1 MSDQSRALPDQ
12 PNLRFLKIE
21 AKRRLAAG
29 EFPTLHDAQL
39 AIAREHGLSSWTALK
54 QAISVHHV
62 ALPQVRWVVDRFRDA
77 DTPAWAP
84 PDDDELRAHFTDRLL
99 DRVPVDTLITTLR
112 GVSARLRA
120 GVVMD
125 RANGSR
131 LRAHVAN
138 LRIEAAAEPEP
149 PHRLTALRMYPIGSS
164 DDRTANPTTVI
175 SGDAP
180 AGAVDV
186 VEKSFAE
193 LGLPGIV
200 AAGAL
205 WTVARGWADLD
216 RGEELRPDHRFP
228 VYGVTS
234 LITST
239 AVLRLVA
246 DGRVELDQPVREVLT
261 HAAGAVAD
269 PGSQGRGTLV
279 PSSAGFDMLGRLIA
293 EVTGSSYAE
302 AVADLVLRPL
312 GMTESSFPSTWPDSL
327 TGYHLTAD
335 GTFEPV
341 ARQVSAGPAAAG
353 MWTTAR
359 DLVRFGRSWSTLL
372 PAELAAEAVRPQV
385 SQPTPGAAVGFGWL
399 VNAAQGAY
407 GYQSVGQGAAV
418 SLIVRGE
425 VVTVVATN
433 RMVPIEPVN
442 ARLSRMDDQ
451 RR

>member
-54 QAISVHHV
+54 QAVEPTHV

-77 DTPAWAP
+77 DTPDWAP
-84 PDDDELRAHFTDRLL
+84 PGDDELRAHFTDRMLL
-99 DRVPVDTLITTLR
+99 RVPADTLITTLR
-112 GVSARLRA
+112 SVSARLRA
-120 GVVMD
+120 GVVVD
-125 RANGSR
+125 RANGPR

-164 DDRTANPTTVI
+164 DDRAANPATVV
-175 SGDAP
+175 SGDP
-180 AGAVDV
+180 PEGAVEV
-186 VEKSFAE
+186 VEQAFAE

-205 WTVARGWADLD
+205 WTVATGWADLD
-216 RGEELRPDHRFP
+216 RRAELRPDHRFP
-228 VYGVTS
+228 AYGVTS

-246 DGRVELDQPVREVLT
+246 DGRVELDQPVRDVLN
-261 HAAGAVAD
+261 HREGAVA
-269 PGSQGRGTLV
+269 
-279 PSSAGFDMLGRLIA
+279 GFDVLGRRIA
-293 EVTGSSYAE
+293 EVTGSSYEE
-302 AVADLVLRPL
+302 AVTDLVLRPL
-312 GMTESSFPSTWPDSL
+312 GMTESSFPSPWPDSP
-327 TGYHLTAD
+327 TGYHLSAD

-341 ARQVSAGPAAAG
+341 ERQAGSSPATG
-353 MWTTAR
+353 MWTTAS

-372 PAELAAEAVRPQV
+372 PAKLAAEAVRPQV
-385 SQPTPGAAVGFGWL
+385 PQPTPDAAVGFGWL
-399 VNAAQGAY
+399 VNATQGVY

-418 SLIVRGE
+418 SLIVRGDA
-425 VVTVVATN
+425 VTVVATN